1 MTGTT
6 KKYRGGLQ
14 WKPFQTC
21 PRFQAVAKVSVSMCC
36 QENTGVASGKLCEG
50 PGVAQ
55 QKCGSYSIEASPWRP
70 TIKIA
75 VHWHSQFSSGEFE
88 DSTQKVF
95 FFFWKTWGW
104 HFCLRCF
111 NHVQSEEYQLWN
123 RVTQS
128 FIFNKFT
135 ILLLSHCV
143 QSDEQKQK
151 GLLKASW
158 RICECAVCIM
168 QMPASHSAGSII

>member
-1 MTGTT
+1 MPQVSGCG
-6 KKYRGGLQ
+6 KGFCFNVL
-14 WKPFQTC
+14 
-21 PRFQAVAKVSVSMCC
+21 PRKHRSGFRKALWRSWSGPAKMWILLNRSISVETYNKNCC
-36 QENTGVASGKLCEG
+36 ALTLPVQLGWVRRFN
-50 PGVAQ
+50 
-55 QKCGSYSIEASPWRP
+55 RR
-70 TIKIA
+70 
-75 VHWHSQFSSGEFE
+75 
-88 DSTQKVF
+88 F

>member
-1 MTGTT
+1 MPQVSGCG
-6 KKYRGGLQ
+6 KGFCFNVLPRKHRGGFRKAL
-14 WKPFQTC
+14 WRSWSGPA
-21 PRFQAVAKVSVSMCC
+21 RMWILLNRSISV
-36 QENTGVASGKLCEG
+36 ETYNKN
-50 PGVAQ
+50 
-55 QKCGSYSIEASPWRP
+55 
-70 TIKIA
+70 
-75 VHWHSQFSSGEFE
+75 SSGEFE
-88 DSTQKVF
+88 DSTDGITKGFF

-135 ILLLSHCV
+135 TFLLSHCV

-151 GLLKASW
+151 GLLKASDEFANALFAL
-158 RICECAVCIM
+158 CKCLQVTLQAV
-168 QMPASHSAGSII
+168 

>member
-1 MTGTT
+1 MPQVSGCG
-6 KKYRGGLQ
+6 KGFCFNVL
-14 WKPFQTC
+14 
-21 PRFQAVAKVSVSMCC
+21 PRKHRSGFRKALWRSWSGPARMWILLNRSISVETYNKNCC
-36 QENTGVASGKLCEG
+36 ALTLPVQLGWVRRFNWW
-50 PGVAQ
+50 
-55 QKCGSYSIEASPWRP
+55 YHRR
-70 TIKIA
+70 
-75 VHWHSQFSSGEFE
+75 
-88 DSTQKVF
+88 F
-95 FFFWKTWGW
+95 FLFFWKTWGW

-151 GLLKASW
+151 GLLKAPDEFANALFAL
-158 RICECAVCIM
+158 CKCLQVTLQAV
-168 QMPASHSAGSII
+168 

>member
-14 WKPFQTC
+14 TC
-21 PRFQAVAKVSVSMCC
+21 PGCQAVAKVSASMCC
-36 QENTGVASGKLCEG
+36 QENRGVASGKLCEG
-50 PGVAQ
+50 PGVALQ
-55 QKCGSYSIEASPWRP
+55 ECGSYSIEASLWRP

-88 DSTQKVF
+88 HSTDGITKGF

-123 RVTQS
+123 RVAQS
-128 FIFNKFT
+128 FIFIFVKSLCAEWWTETKRFVE
-135 ILLLSHCV
+135 SV
-143 QSDEQKQK
+143 
-151 GLLKASW
+151 W

-168 QMPASHSAGSII
+168 

>member
-1 MTGTT
+1 MPQVSGCG
-6 KKYRGGLQ
+6 KGFCFNVL
-14 WKPFQTC
+14 
-21 PRFQAVAKVSVSMCC
+21 PRKHRSGFRKALWRSWSGPAKMWILLNRSISVETYNKNCC
-36 QENTGVASGKLCEG
+36 ALTLPVQLGWVRRFNTEG
-50 PGVAQ
+50 
-55 QKCGSYSIEASPWRP
+55 
-70 TIKIA
+70 
-75 VHWHSQFSSGEFE
+75 
-88 DSTQKVF
+88 F